1 MVAVWTLD
9 RIGRLDHGGSQHQPD
24 SNPFVSMALDCL
36 FGGSCLPLVCESIV
50 FSTATADC
58 NGDRGEVPGLKATIA
73 NSR

>member
-9 RIGRLDHGGSQHQPD
+9 RIGCLDIGRSQYKLE
-24 SNPFVSMALDCL
+24 SIAFVSMALDRHY
-36 FGGSCLPLVCESIV
+36 GGGCLPLVCESIV